1 MIRDAAE
8 RDATAIR
15 AIYAPHVIET
25 AVSFELHPPSVGEMA
40 RRISAAEPDFPWL
53 VSEIEGELL
62 GYAYAGPF
70 RTRPAYRFSVEIAVY
85 VRTGATGRGIGREL
99 IEALLAD
106 LQRRGYAQAFAGI
119 AAPERGQR
127 ETVRSLRLC
136 PRRNV
141 QGRRL
146 QAREMAR
153 RWLVAEG
160 DRRSRFVLV
169 T

>member
-99 IEALLAD
+99 VEALLAD

-119 AAPERGQR
+119 ALPNEASVGLFEACGFVHVGTFKDVGYKLGRWHDVGWWQRAIADRG
-127 ETVRSLRLC
+127 SY
-136 PRRNV
+136 
-141 QGRRL
+141 
-146 QAREMAR
+146 
-153 RWLVAEG
+153 W
-160 DRRSRFVLV
+160 
-169 T
+169 